1 MATGWIDIHGHFTPP
16 TSSKEREA
24 RWHAMREAKFMVPEP
39 FQWTPESTL
48 SYLDRAGIAMQM
60 LSNIPKQLDALKDS
74 NDYAASLVVKYP
86 SRFGLLAALPTD
98 NPKAALAEIERASHD
113 LRADGFAVTCNYNSV
128 YLGDSSLK
136 DVWAELNR
144 RHAVVFVHPDAYAPA
159 SMGRPSPLIEVAFE
173 TARTV
178 VDMLYAGV
186 FRRYPK
192 IRFILAHCGGAL
204 PVLSGRLKLLG
215 TEPWVPNPNNITQD
229 EITQQLSR
237 MYLDTAATAPTGM
250 APALYMV
257 PADHLVYGA
266 DCGVPCSTESTMEAN
281 KKAVLDFDGLSENQR
296 LAIGRNVLALF
307 PAAAARLDRKHGI
320 RVDSREA
327 SGVNGLA
334 GSRRYSMAHT

>member
-1 MATGWIDIHGHFTPP
+1 ML
-16 TSSKEREA
+16 
-24 RWHAMREAKFMVPEP
+24 PEP
-39 FQWTPESTL
+39 FEWSPESTL

-74 NDYAASLVVKYP
+74 NSYAASLVAKYP

-98 NPKAALAEIERASHD
+98 NPTAALAEIERASRD
-113 LRADGFAVTCNYNSV
+113 LLADGFAVTCNYNGV
-128 YLGDSSLK
+128 YLGDSSLN
-136 DVWAELNR
+136 DVWTELNR

-159 SMGRPSPLIEVAFE
+159 SMGRPSPLIEQVFE

-178 VDMLYAGV
+178 VDMLYAGI

-204 PVLSGRLKLLG
+204 PVLSGRLELLG

-229 EITQQLSR
+229 EIKQQLSR
-237 MYLDTAATAPTGM
+237 LYLDTAATAATGM

-257 PADHLVYGA
+257 PADHLVYGT
-266 DCGVPCSTESTMEAN
+266 DCGVPSSTESTREAS
-281 KKAVLDFDGLSENQR
+281 KKAVLNYDGLSENQR
-296 LAIGRNVLALF
+296 FAIGRNVLSLF
-307 PAAAARLDRKHGI
+307 PVAAARLDRKHGV

-327 SGVNGLA
+327 FGVNK
-334 GSRRYSMAHT
+334 